1 MAKERPQ
8 SKILKHMRVKRQP
21 EWSGIH
27 IGNIHLLENFSL
39 QRRRQKIHRNQV
51 TQETS
56 LYKYLSALCCAPFQ
70 AFQTKRFLFIIPK

>member
-1 MAKERPQ
+1 M
-8 SKILKHMRVKRQP
+8 QP

-27 IGNIHLLENFSL
+27 VGNTHLLKSFSL

-51 TQETS
+51 TQATS

-70 AFQTKRFLFIIPK
+70 AFQTKRFLFIVRK